1 LKPAD
6 LHQVT
11 LRRANEL
18 DRPFVR
24 RLYAT
29 TRETEIATLPWT
41 EEQKSAFVSQQF
53 DAQWTHYNLHYGS
66 GNHDIVEVNGVPAGR
81 FFVDRREDE
90 ILIVDI
96 TIAPEFRSLGL
107 GAQLIS
113 MLQQEAAS
121 SNKRL
126 LGHVEC
132 HNRAC
137 SFWRRMGFGFTTTDG
152 VYYEIVWRA

>member
-6 LHQVT
+6 PHQLT
-11 LRRANEL
+11 LRRANEA

-24 RLYAT
+24 RLYST
-29 TRETEIATLPWT
+29 TRNAEMAMLPWT
-41 EEQKSAFVSQQF
+41 EEQKTTFVSQQF
-53 DAQWTHYNLHYGS
+53 EAQWIHYHLHYGA
-66 GNHDIVEVNGVPAGR
+66 GTHDVIEVDGAPAGR
-81 FFVDRREDE
+81 FFVDRRADE

-96 TIAPEFRSLGL
+96 TIAPEFCSHGL
-107 GAQLIS
+107 GARLIS
-113 MLQQEAAS
+113 ALQQEAAA
-121 SNKRL
+121 SNRRL

-132 HNRAC
+132 NNRAC